1 VGRACGCVCLV
12 IASQGLIRFD
22 SDLYAH
28 RAEVGSTPKLRSRAR
43 EMLTQLATDA
53 MLRPSLLV
61 FARARL
67 APERKK
73 IKDDYLSPL
82 RLFVEEV
89 HYRIEDMFRFPE
101 NRILLA
107 GPGTVETATC
117 TEST

>member
-67 APERKK
+67 AP
-73 IKDDYLSPL
+73 PL
-82 RLFVEEV
+82 RYGPKLAL
-89 HYRIEDMFRFPE
+89 
-101 NRILLA
+101 ILLLPA
-107 GPGTVETATC
+107 SSKIPQPD
-117 TEST
+117 SLPSS